1 MYPPIPSI
9 TRSCNTVASLIL
21 NIVERLFCTDPLES
35 KPDAGLI
42 IVALKLSPA
51 IVVCGGTTIGSCAS
65 SYVPALMKSIAGFT
79 EVGVPIFVDAYLIVL
94 NGRSTEP
101 PKPLASVPLGET

>member
-1 MYPPIPSI
+1 M
-9 TRSCNTVASLIL
+9 
-21 NIVERLFCTDPLES
+21 FCTDPLES

-65 SYVPALMKSIAGFT
+65 SYVPALMKRIAGLV

-101 PKPLASVPLGET
+101 PKPLASVPVSYTHLTLPTR

>member
-1 MYPPIPSI
+1 M
-9 TRSCNTVASLIL
+9 
-21 NIVERLFCTDPLES
+21 
-35 KPDAGLI
+35 I

-79 EVGVPIFVDAYLIVL
+79 EVGVPIFVEAYLIVL

-101 PKPLASVPLGET
+101 PNPLASVPLGET